1 MTAENEPK
9 TPDTLPAGPTGG
21 DTPKKPPL
29 PKPPP
34 FRRAPPADKDKFP
47 DDLYPLW

>member
-1 MTAENEPK
+1 MTSETDPK
-9 TPDTLPAGPTGG
+9 APDTLPAGPADGE
-21 DTPKKPPL
+21 TPKKPPL